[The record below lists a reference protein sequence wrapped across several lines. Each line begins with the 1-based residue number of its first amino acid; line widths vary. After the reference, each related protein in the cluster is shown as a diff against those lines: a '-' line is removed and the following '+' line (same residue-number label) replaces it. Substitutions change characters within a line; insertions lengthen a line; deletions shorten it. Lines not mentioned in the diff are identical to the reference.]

1 MPLNSE
7 KEEGDLR
14 PRDSQGRFI
23 KSTANPQEAVKTTIK
38 IEGPV
43 ETITKGPYS
52 DLDKPLVSLSINNPF
67 KKILYWLNDIKKKQ
81 TTTFDLKIKVPL
93 IALPVFLAVIG
104 GGFQIFFNLGKQ
116 SEKQAV
122 SSQPAPTPI
131 IIVQPTKPPEPTL
144 VSRLGTVKATYQ
156 VVNLLN
162 PTPTLTQ
169 SNNEEST
176 DSAFPTILPTA
187 TPIPPSKYVLVGK
200 NDQIIFLI
208 TASGFSLQSYL
219 NQRVIVT
226 GLYDKSKN
234 TLKIEK
240 STDIELLQ

>member
-104 GGFQIFFNLGKQ
+104 GGFQLFFNLGKQ

-156 VVNLLN
+156 VANLLN

-208 TASGFSLQSYL
+208 TVSGLSLQPYL
-219 NQRVIVT
+219 NQRVIIT
-226 GLYDKSKN
+226 GLYDKTKN